1 MARVSDRLVLTGA
14 ASLARIPFY
23 LARATFGKGLTTHN
37 NQHVGELANE
47 VLARQ
52 AQAHAKQTG
61 EAFEDALES
70 VLKTVAGRQL
80 RELRDG
86 PHGCKIASQWQGD
99 LIRGRRRERVQS
111 AWKLFK
117 LMEAEQRELELQKE
131 RHLVF

>member
-1 MARVSDRLVLTGA
+1 M
-14 ASLARIPFY
+14 
-23 LARATFGKGLTTHN
+23 
-37 NQHVGELANE
+37 ANE

-70 VLKTVAGRQL
+70 VLKTEAGRQL

-86 PHGCKIASQWQGD
+86 PHGGTIASQWQGD
-99 LIRGRRRERVQS
+99 LIRGRRRERIQA

-117 LMEAEQRELELQKE
+117 PYGG
-131 RHLVF
+131 

>member
-1 MARVSDRLVLTGA
+1 
-14 ASLARIPFY
+14 
-23 LARATFGKGLTTHN
+23 
-37 NQHVGELANE
+37 LANE

-61 EAFEDALES
+61 EAFEDALEG

-117 LMEAEQRELELQKE
+117 LMEAEQRELELQKKKTTSLSPIE
-131 RHLVF
+131 NRVFREEGLSTFSPRVHPRRYKDL

>member
-1 MARVSDRLVLTGA
+1 M
-14 ASLARIPFY
+14 P
-23 LARATFGKGLTTHN
+23 RATFGKGLATHN
-37 NQHVGELANE
+37 NQQVGEMANE

-52 AQAHAKQTG
+52 AQAHANQTG

-70 VLKTVAGRQL
+70 VLKTEAGRQL

-86 PHGCKIASQWQGD
+86 PQGRTTASKWQGD
-99 LIRGRRRERVQS
+99 LIRGRRRERVQA

-131 RHLVF
+131 RHLV